1 VSDTDSFIEEVTEEV
16 RRDRLYGYLRR
27 YGWIAALVIVL
38 IVGAAAFSEYRKAQ
52 ADAQAQA
59 LGDAMLAGLA
69 EDDDA
74 ARAAALAGVSADTP
88 EGAAILAFLT
98 AGVQTEAGEV
108 DQAVETLN
116 SIGNTPDIPLIY
128 RQIATFKALTLQSDT
143 LDVDARRAGF
153 EALAVPGVSL
163 RTVAEE
169 QLALIEIETGNAE
182 AAIDRFRQ
190 ILEDAEATP
199 GLQRRALQAIVA
211 LGGSPSADGANE

>member
-1 VSDTDSFIEEVTEEV
+1 
-16 RRDRLYGYLRR
+16 
-27 YGWIAALVIVL
+27 
-38 IVGAAAFSEYRKAQ
+38 
-52 ADAQAQA
+52 
-59 LGDAMLAGLA
+59 MLAGLA